1 MKSRYDQIGRT
12 YAKRRLP
19 DSRIGA
25 QIEAALGDARS
36 ILNVGAGTGSY
47 EPISLHGI
55 ALEPSSVMISQRPST
70 AFPVVRGYA
79 ETLPFADQCVD
90 AVMAVMTLHHWSDV
104 ALGLSELMRVARD
117 TVVIMTF
124 DPSHEGFWLDDYLPS
139 RRTLDQTDMPSLEII
154 RDALGSADIEVVPVP
169 HDCCDGFYGAYWRRP
184 HAYLDPSV
192 RDSISVFSR
201 LADVDQSLEMLSA
214 DLNDGNW
221 HARYGSILELEVLD
235 VGYRLVIA
243 KVS

>member
-1 MKSRYDQIGRT
+1 
-12 YAKRRLP
+12 
-19 DSRIGA
+19 
-25 QIEAALGDARS
+25 
-36 ILNVGAGTGSY
+36 
-47 EPISLHGI
+47 
-55 ALEPSSVMISQRPST
+55 
-70 AFPVVRGYA
+70 
-79 ETLPFADQCVD
+79 
-90 AVMAVMTLHHWSDV
+90 
-104 ALGLSELMRVARD
+104 
-117 TVVIMTF
+117 
-124 DPSHEGFWLDDYLPS
+124 
-139 RRTLDQTDMPSLEII
+139 MPSLEII
-154 RDALGSADIEVVPVP
+154 RDALGSADVEVVLVP